1 MVQPVERVVEGGEVR
16 AHLREKG
23 RDLRAFEPDGRTF
36 GIVLVVGVRR
46 VRPVHDRVELTRER
60 GESIDGP
67 VAFGRQSLLE
77 RHPQGIPACVRKCR
91 ASGQRRSVASP
102 FMATQT
108 EKAERFAA
116 LHHGQ
121 TPLLLPNPWDA
132 GSARVFVA
140 LGFDALATTSS
151 GFAGTLG
158 RLDGATTKDEALS
171 HAAAIVAATD
181 VPVSADLEN
190 GFADD
195 PGAVGVTIT
204 LARSSGLAG
213 GSVEDYAG
221 READEVYDIGL
232 AAERVAAAAEAAH
245 RDGARFVLT
254 ARSENFIRQRP
265 DLADTIK
272 RLQAYQAAGADAVYA
287 PGVSTPA
294 DIRTIVE
301 SVDVPVNVLA
311 LPGVP
316 SVAELGALGV
326 ARVSIGG
333 AFSYVALGAAADAAR
348 EFLEQGTYGFWNDAG
363 AGAKVAR
370 QAFTA

>member
-1 MVQPVERVVEGGEVR
+1 
-16 AHLREKG
+16 
-23 RDLRAFEPDGRTF
+23 
-36 GIVLVVGVRR
+36 
-46 VRPVHDRVELTRER
+46 
-60 GESIDGP
+60 
-67 VAFGRQSLLE
+67 
-77 RHPQGIPACVRKCR
+77 
-91 ASGQRRSVASP
+91 
-102 FMATQT
+102 MATQS
-108 EKAERFAA
+108 EKADRFAT

-132 GSARVFVA
+132 GSARLFVF

-158 RLDGATTKDEALS
+158 RLDGQTTRDEALA
-171 HAAAIVAATD
+171 HAAAIVGAVD

-190 GFADD
+190 GFADQ
-195 PGAVGVTIT
+195 PRAVADTIT
-204 LARSSGLAG
+204 LARSTGLAG
-213 GSVEDYAG
+213 ASVEDCAG
-221 READEVYDIGL
+221 RGPDDIYDMGL

-254 ARSENFIRQRP
+254 ARSENYIRQRP

-272 RLQAYQAAGADAVYA
+272 RLQAYQAAGADVVYA
-287 PGVSTPA
+287 PGVSAPG
-294 DIRTIVE
+294 DIRAIVE
-301 SVDVPVNVLA
+301 SVDLPVNVLA

-348 EFLEQGTYGFWNDAG
+348 EFLEHGTYGFSSMAG
-363 AGAKVAR
+363 AGAKIAR
-370 QAFTA
+370 EAFTV

>member
-1 MVQPVERVVEGGEVR
+1 
-16 AHLREKG
+16 
-23 RDLRAFEPDGRTF
+23 
-36 GIVLVVGVRR
+36 
-46 VRPVHDRVELTRER
+46 
-60 GESIDGP
+60 
-67 VAFGRQSLLE
+67 
-77 RHPQGIPACVRKCR
+77 
-91 ASGQRRSVASP
+91 
-102 FMATQT
+102 MATQP
-108 EKAERFAA
+108 EKADRFAA

-140 LGFDALATTSS
+140 LGFEALATTSS

-158 RLDGATTKDEALS
+158 RLDGATTRDEALS

-195 PGAVGVTIT
+195 PRAVAETIT
-204 LARSSGLAG
+204 LARSTGLAG

-221 READEVYDIGL
+221 RETDNVYDIGL
-232 AAERVAAAAEAAH
+232 AAERVAAGAEAAH

-265 DLADTIK
+265 DLADTIR
-272 RLQAYQAAGADAVYA
+272 RLQAYQAAGADVVYA

-294 DIRTIVE
+294 DIRAIVE
-301 SVDVPVNVLA
+301 SIDVPVNVLA
-311 LPGVP
+311 FPGVP
-316 SVAELGALGV
+316 SVTELGALGV

-348 EFLEQGTYGFWNDAG
+348 EFLAQGTYGFWSVAG
-363 AGAKVAR
+363 AGAKIAR
-370 QAFTA
+370 EAFTA